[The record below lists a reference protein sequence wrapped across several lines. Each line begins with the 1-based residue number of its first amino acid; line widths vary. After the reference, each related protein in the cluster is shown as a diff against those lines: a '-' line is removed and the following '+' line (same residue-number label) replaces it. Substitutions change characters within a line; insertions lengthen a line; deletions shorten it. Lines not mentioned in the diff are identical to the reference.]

1 MPIVRRK
8 DKALATLQ
16 TILDA
21 AEQVFFEKGVSGA
34 TLEGIAQR
42 AKVTRGAIYWHFAN
56 REDILFAVMDR
67 TYRIFE
73 ESILQLSLSNEP
85 HTVEALRN
93 YSVGMLK
100 DIAADRQK
108 QRAIAIIMFKHEH
121 SLEKNAI
128 WKRRQQAYKRMLKSL
143 SAYLEKMWGLT
154 NSSDRTKRIQI
165 MLIAQAFL
173 FFNHGVILNFL
184 QFPATVN
191 LKKDA
196 ERYVDILFH
205 SPFQLHQPA
214 KKSQR

>member
-1 MPIVRRK
+1 MPAVRRK

-34 TLEGIAQR
+34 TLEEIAQR

-73 ESILQLSLSNEP
+73 DSILRLTTSGEP
-85 HTVEALRN
+85 PTLELLRD
-93 YSVGMLK
+93 YSIGMLK
-100 DIAADRQK
+100 DIAADPQK

-128 WKRRQQAYKRMLKSL
+128 WKRRQQAYKRMLKSIGT
-143 SAYLEKMWGLT
+143 YLEKMWDST
-154 NSSDRTKRIQI
+154 NGGDRTKRPQT
-165 MLIAQAFL
+165 MLLAQAFL
-173 FFNHGVILNFL
+173 FYNHGVILNFL

-196 ERYVDILFH
+196 ERYVDIFFRP
-205 SPFQLHQPA
+205 PFQLQQPTQ
-214 KKSQR
+214 KSQR